1 MNCARCTQEMIAA
14 DLEVKCKPDGALF
27 RYCTLCKSDNWIKCY
42 KCVKSAVGTVIDGDK
57 KEFVCEFHEREDVRL
72 RTGPHGIERH
82 VLPHLTEAL
91 SDVPSHVVPAE
102 FVGKRVDG
110 IDTCVPKCLVVECK
124 EPAWGTPST
133 TKGLCLDH
141 QVDVAREPFTVE
153 INPPVDV
160 MLKCVLCNEEWNSTK
175 LKSCPKCFDERR
187 TIQANE
193 SVVDSAL
200 DLANYAIFTAMFEHG
215 ECDFTDDEDFFK
227 HYRDTLDTLTM
238 IVRERRAKYGPGNL
252 VIHGAKGTVVRASDK
267 VSRLNNFYFKK
278 S

>member
-42 KCVKSAVGTVIDGDK
+42 KCIKSAVGTVIDGDK
-57 KEFVCEFHEREDVRL
+57 KEFVCEFHERDDVKL
-72 RTGPHGIERH
+72 RTGPHGIER
-82 VLPHLTEAL
+82 VVTREPLYPALDEAL
-91 SDVPSHVVPAE
+91 SSVPSHVAP
-102 FVGKRVDG
+102 
-110 IDTCVPKCLVVECK
+110 
-124 EPAWGTPST
+124 TPV
-133 TKGLCLDH
+133 C
-141 QVDVAREPFTVE
+141 
-153 INPPVDV
+153 V

-175 LKSCPKCFDERR
+175 LKSCPKCFSEEEEVTRAPDERR
-187 TIQANE
+187 TIQPNE

-227 HYRDTLDTLTM
+227 CYHDTLDTLTT
-238 IVRERRAKYGPGNL
+238 IVRERRKKYGPGNL

-278 S
+278 